1 MYNNLKQVFNSISLI
16 TDEDWLMLEP
26 QLRVKNYKKNDYYLT
41 TGDVE
46 KQIGFITTGSFKWY
60 YINQK
65 GEEVNYHFF
74 LENNFVVDFLSFVTQ
89 SPSQMFIQAME
100 DTTVVLL
107 PPRDK
112 ILDAYSKSHNWER
125 FGRTISELVYIETA
139 NRVHDLLF
147 RTAEERYINL
157 LNQHPDIF
165 QKVSLSNISSYLGIQ
180 APSLS
185 RIRKRLSKQ

>member
-100 DTTVVLL
+100 D
-107 PPRDK
+107 
-112 ILDAYSKSHNWER
+112 IH
-125 FGRTISELVYIETA
+125 I
-139 NRVHDLLF
+139 
-147 RTAEERYINL
+147 
-157 LNQHPDIF
+157 
-165 QKVSLSNISSYLGIQ
+165 
-180 APSLS
+180 
-185 RIRKRLSKQ
+185 IR